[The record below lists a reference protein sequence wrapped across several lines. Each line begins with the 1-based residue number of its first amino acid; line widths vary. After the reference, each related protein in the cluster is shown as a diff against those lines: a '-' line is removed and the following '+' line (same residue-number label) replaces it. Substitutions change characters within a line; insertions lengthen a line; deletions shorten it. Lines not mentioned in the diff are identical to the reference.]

1 MHPYIQQ
8 HELNTIS
15 VQRSNLSFDE
25 AVAVWLMHFEGE
37 KQQIIAAKFGTNGG
51 RIAEIL
57 TEKKHEGSERAARS
71 LKFS

>member
-1 MHPYIQQ
+1 MHPYIRQ
-8 HELNTIS
+8 HELNPIL
-15 VQRSNLSFDE
+15 VQRSSLSFDE

-57 TEKKHEGSERAARS
+57 TEKKHEGSQHTALS
-71 LKFS
+71 LRFS